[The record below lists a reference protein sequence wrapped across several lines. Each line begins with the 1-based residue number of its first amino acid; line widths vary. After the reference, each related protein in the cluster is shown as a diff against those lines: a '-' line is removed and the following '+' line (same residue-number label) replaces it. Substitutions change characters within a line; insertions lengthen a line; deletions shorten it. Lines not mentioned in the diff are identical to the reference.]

1 MRAEQLMTELK
12 TTAMT
17 NKGSLMKF
25 WSKQASSASLGK
37 RNPPVLQIPVANDKS
52 LINKESVKEDDSLP
66 SSTVD
71 KLGGVVSK
79 RQAPAQLQLKKQ
91 IEVLTSDLLG
101 LCERER
107 QGLCTEKQ
115 HKTMQQLKK
124 SKRELE
130 TKLKKKKGD
139 QVRLQKTWEN

>member
-1 MRAEQLMTELK
+1 M
-12 TTAMT
+12 
-17 NKGSLMKF
+17 
-25 WSKQASSASLGK
+25 
-37 RNPPVLQIPVANDKS
+37 ANDKS
-52 LINKESVKEDDSLP
+52 LINKESVKEDDLLP
-66 SSTVD
+66 SPAIGKS
-71 KLGGVVSK
+71 GRVVSK
-79 RQAPAQLQLKKQ
+79 WPAPAQLQLKKQ

>member
-1 MRAEQLMTELK
+1 L
-12 TTAMT
+12 
-17 NKGSLMKF
+17 
-25 WSKQASSASLGK
+25 ASLGK
-37 RNPPVLQIPVANDKS
+37 SNPPVLQIPVANDKS

-66 SSTVD
+66 SSAVG

-91 IEVLTSDLLG
+91 IGVLTSDLLG

-107 QGLCTEKQ
+107 HGLLTEKQ

-124 SKRELE
+124 RKRELE

-139 QVRLQKTWEN
+139 QVRSQKP

>member
-1 MRAEQLMTELK
+1 
-12 TTAMT
+12 
-17 NKGSLMKF
+17 
-25 WSKQASSASLGK
+25 
-37 RNPPVLQIPVANDKS
+37 

-79 RQAPAQLQLKKQ
+79 RPAPAQLQLKKQ

-107 QGLCTEKQ
+107 QGLLTEKQ

-124 SKRELE
+124 RKRELE
-130 TKLKKKKGD
+130 TILKKKKGD
-139 QVRLQKTWEN
+139 QVRSQKSRENKKKKLNAALKENPELCKIFKTKISSGRHHWKKSSHFY